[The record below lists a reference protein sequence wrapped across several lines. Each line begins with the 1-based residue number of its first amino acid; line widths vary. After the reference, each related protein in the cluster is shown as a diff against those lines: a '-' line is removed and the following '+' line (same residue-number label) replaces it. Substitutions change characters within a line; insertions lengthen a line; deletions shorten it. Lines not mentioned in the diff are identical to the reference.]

1 MKLKKFS
8 WLLLLIAAMPYLIFA
23 EEKKTFTLEES
34 IAFSLKQNPEFK
46 MAEKEVA
53 KAKAGVLEAWSNIL
67 PQIDGSLNFS
77 HAWDIQQQTIPNF
90 LKPMLAPLAP
100 YMPEL
105 QMMPDYVT
113 MSFGLENTLYYGAS
127 LAQPVFLGGAG
138 IAGIQ
143 MAGSGR
149 QAAEQNLEEV
159 KQNLIYNTTNAFY
172 GCLLARELVKVQEEA
187 FDQTRAN
194 LDNVVKKFNVGSASG
209 FDKMR
214 AEVELANLKPEL
226 ITAKNNYKSALTMF
240 KTVLGLSRESEVE
253 LDGKFEYVEDDFG
266 KMELDELQKLAFQH
280 RPLIKALENQKR
292 ISKKGITIARSNF
305 LPKMFFQTDYSF
317 MLMKNDYKFRHA
329 EASKGFTSA
338 ISLQIPLFH
347 SFNSAA
353 QYQRSKLDYKIILDT
368 EKQAY
373 DGVSAEIEVAY
384 NKFNEAKEKYLSAV
398 QTVELA
404 KEALRLANMMY
415 DEGVNTQL
423 DVLNSQLALTQAK
436 LNNMNS
442 LFEYQSA
449 RYHLRKVVGL
459 LKGILDK

>member
-1 MKLKKFS
+1 
-8 WLLLLIAAMPYLIFA
+8 
-23 EEKKTFTLEES
+23 
-34 IAFSLKQNPEFK
+34 
-46 MAEKEVA
+46 
-53 KAKAGVLEAWSNIL
+53 
-67 PQIDGSLNFS
+67 
-77 HAWDIQQQTIPNF
+77 
-90 LKPMLAPLAP
+90 
-100 YMPEL
+100 
-105 QMMPDYVT
+105 
-113 MSFGLENTLYYGAS
+113 
-127 LAQPVFLGGAG
+127 
-138 IAGIQ
+138 
-143 MAGSGR
+143 
-149 QAAEQNLEEV
+149 
-159 KQNLIYNTTNAFY
+159 
-172 GCLLARELVKVQEEA
+172 
-187 FDQTRAN
+187 
-194 LDNVVKKFNVGSASG
+194 
-209 FDKMR
+209 
-214 AEVELANLKPEL
+214 
-226 ITAKNNYKSALTMF
+226 
-240 KTVLGLSRESEVE
+240 
-253 LDGKFEYVEDDFG
+253 
-266 KMELDELQKLAFQH
+266 MELDELQKLAFQH

>member
-1 MKLKKFS
+1 MKLKNFS

-214 AEVELANLKPEL
+214 AEVELANLKHL
-226 ITAKNNYKSALTMF
+226 NMWKMILGKWNWMSCKNWLFNI
-240 KTVLGLSRESEVE
+240 VL
-253 LDGKFEYVEDDFG
+253 
-266 KMELDELQKLAFQH
+266 
-280 RPLIKALENQKR
+280 
-292 ISKKGITIARSNF
+292 
-305 LPKMFFQTDYSF
+305 
-317 MLMKNDYKFRHA
+317 
-329 EASKGFTSA
+329 
-338 ISLQIPLFH
+338 
-347 SFNSAA
+347 
-353 QYQRSKLDYKIILDT
+353 
-368 EKQAY
+368 
-373 DGVSAEIEVAY
+373 
-384 NKFNEAKEKYLSAV
+384 
-398 QTVELA
+398 
-404 KEALRLANMMY
+404 
-415 DEGVNTQL
+415 
-423 DVLNSQLALTQAK
+423 
-436 LNNMNS
+436 
-442 LFEYQSA
+442 
-449 RYHLRKVVGL
+449 
-459 LKGILDK
+459 